1 MEWAVSYN
9 INYFAI
15 FLKIAHVQ
23 SATEDS
29 TNFHSIILCFC
40 CVWAVVTGNR
50 HSCRDD
56 TAMTLTSDEGFI
68 SSVIAENLGVGSM
81 MCPWKISLNP
91 GQRINI
97 TLYDFATPT
106 DVELEKIGN
115 LDSALCYQYA
125 LITER
130 R

>member
-1 MEWAVSYN
+1 
-9 INYFAI
+9 
-15 FLKIAHVQ
+15 
-23 SATEDS
+23 
-29 TNFHSIILCFC
+29 
-40 CVWAVVTGNR
+40 
-50 HSCRDD
+50 
-56 TAMTLTSDEGFI
+56 MTLTSDEGFI

-81 MCPWKISLNP
+81 LCPWKISLNP

-106 DVELEKIGN
+106 DIELEKIGN
-115 LDSALCYQYA
+115 LDYSLCYQYA